1 MGSSRA
7 FLWGVLHNVMGVQRL
22 YVSQLNTAHA
32 ALPQLPYPGKPKATP
47 LLLVG
52 CAAQR
57 DQSAVPLLDG
67 GSGFG
72 KARLFGE
79 RCSLVGLKSCGWE
92 SGSPCS
98 VLSQLVLPW
107 ERCSRTLRFR
117 DLNLRKDEQD
127 TYFTGHLQSPVPPPP
142 PCFPKLRHILD
153 FLINHAVIFYIY
165 ECYYSILP

>member
-79 RCSLVGLKSCGWE
+79 SLKVQPSWSEELQVGIRQSLLCAVPAGVALGAVLASPPIQGPKPAE
-92 SGSPCS
+92 S
-98 VLSQLVLPW
+98 
-107 ERCSRTLRFR
+107 
-117 DLNLRKDEQD
+117 
-127 TYFTGHLQSPVPPPP
+127 
-142 PCFPKLRHILD
+142 
-153 FLINHAVIFYIY
+153 
-165 ECYYSILP
+165 